1 MKTILLLSVIIGIAF
16 TSELA
21 ANEIFAQIN
30 KVYFIATL
38 V

>member
-1 MKTILLLSVIIGIAF
+1 MKTIFLLSVIIGAAF

-21 ANEIFAQIN
+21 TNEIFTQIN
-30 KVYFIATL
+30 KVYFILTL